1 MTGAPSGIAIEIE
14 IGLLGEGFEADTD
27 FDPDFDPD
35 PDPDFDFDFDFD
47 FAARKL
53 GSSASTWRLRGIW
66 VTVGHPYGS
75 LPFAA
80 TGMPNRGVR

>member
-35 PDPDFDFDFDFD
+35 PDPDFDFDFD